1 MKLKR
6 YSPKEKIYLSQT
18 TRQAFF
24 GALHQDTKNEK
35 KQQNWPKYGADSKM
49 QTQATPVAPIL
60 TARVLLKTIVMT
72 SQQIGSCKLDI
83 RTTHV
88 DVVSENCARVDRRK

>member
-1 MKLKR
+1 
-6 YSPKEKIYLSQT
+6 
-18 TRQAFF
+18 
-24 GALHQDTKNEK
+24 
-35 KQQNWPKYGADSKM
+35 M